1 MNEKD
6 LLRTIEQL
14 VLRAAPGDWFERIDD
29 RALAACLRLAPQGT
43 RDLLV
48 RCLGLDRALRFVADL
63 ERRVDLGLDRLAL
76 ATASAPDPDLP
87 AVILLPGFMG
97 VHLNDASAG
106 RVWLDPASA
115 LRGDLSARAALDAT
129 GAADAFP
136 GEHLM
141 PDGLV
146 RLVYADLLQA
156 LRARGH
162 AVHAF
167 PFDFRR
173 SVRATALLL
182 GDFVRDILAR
192 SRGEIILVGHSM
204 GALLACL
211 LPYHLPELAARLQ
224 QTIFLGAPLGGSFDA
239 VEAVTG
245 THWILPRLVALSP
258 DEDSRDFQSS
268 LATWPGL
275 FGILPDP
282 EVFTGCTCERVFDAA
297 EWPSAVPVRQ
307 SLLDEGLALKTMLRE
322 SPLFRLGRPVTQL
335 FATRYPTIGSLAT
348 DTDGALAAG
357 PRTAQGDGVVA
368 AFSAFPPGVTGY
380 RTGFPHTL
388 APIEPAAIEAIV
400 ALIQTGEC
408 ALDPIH
414 TEDLHTELPP
424 GGAPEVQM
432 ALGMVES
439 GAESLKDGI
448 LTFPA
453 VAWLLSPVR

>member
-1 MNEKD
+1 MNEND
-6 LLRTIEQL
+6 LLHIIEQL
-14 VLRAAPGDWFERIDD
+14 VRRAAPGDWFERVDD
-29 RALAACLRLAPQGT
+29 RVLAAGLRLAPQGT

-76 ATASAPDPDLP
+76 ATSSAPDPDLP

-115 LRGDLSARAALDAT
+115 LRGDLSVRAALDAT
-129 GAADAFP
+129 GEGDAFP
-136 GEHLM
+136 GEHLV

-146 RLVYADLLQA
+146 RLVYADLIQA

-162 AVHAF
+162 AVHSF
-167 PFDFRR
+167 LFDFRR
-173 SVRATALLL
+173 SVRATTLLL
-182 GDFVRDILAR
+182 RDFVRDILAR
-192 SRGEIILVGHSM
+192 SRGKVIFVGHSM

-211 LPYHLPELAARLQ
+211 LPYHLPELAERVE

-258 DEDSRDFQSS
+258 DEQSRDFQASI
-268 LATWPGL
+268 ATWPGV
-275 FGILPDP
+275 FGMLPDP
-282 EVFTGCTCERVFDAA
+282 EAFTGCACERVFDSAQ
-297 EWPSAVPVRQ
+297 WPSPVPVRQ
-307 SLLDEGLALKTMLRE
+307 SLLDEGLKVKSMLRE

-335 FATRYPTIGSLAT
+335 FATRYPTIASLAR
-348 DTDGALAAG
+348 DADGALAAG

-368 AFSAFPPGVTGY
+368 AFSAFPAGVTGY

-388 APIEPAAIEAIV
+388 APIEPAAIEAVV

-408 ALDPIH
+408 ALEPIQ
-414 TEDLHTELPP
+414 TDDLRAEVPA
-424 GGAPEVQM
+424 GGAPDVQM
-432 ALGMVES
+432 ALGLVES
-439 GAESLKDGI
+439 GAESLKEGI
-448 LTFPA
+448 LSFPA
-453 VAWLLSPVR
+453 VAWLFSPVQ

>member
-6 LLRTIEQL
+6 LLHAIEQL
-14 VLRAAPGDWFERIDD
+14 VLRAAPGDWFERVDD

-63 ERRVDLGLDRLAL
+63 ERRIDLGLDQLAL
-76 ATASAPDPDLP
+76 AASSAPDPDLP

-106 RVWLDPASA
+106 RVWLDPAA
-115 LRGDLSARAALDAT
+115 VLRGDLSARAALDAT

-136 GEHLM
+136 GEHLV

-146 RLVYADLLQA
+146 RLVYADLVQA
-156 LRARGH
+156 LRSRGH

-173 SVRATALLL
+173 SVQTTTLLL
-182 GDFVRDILAR
+182 RDFVRDILAR
-192 SRGEIILVGHSM
+192 TRGKLIFVGHSM

-211 LPYHLPELAARLQ
+211 LPDHLPEFAERVE
-224 QTIFLGAPLGGSFDA
+224 QTIFLGAPLGGSFDS

-258 DEDSRDFQSS
+258 DEESRDFQAT
-268 LATWPGL
+268 LATWPGV
-275 FGILPDP
+275 FNMLPDP
-282 EVFTGCTCERVFDAA
+282 EVFTGCACERVFDAA
-297 EWPSAVPVRQ
+297 QWPSAVPVRQ
-307 SLLDEGLALKTMLRE
+307 SLLDEGWALKKRLRE

-335 FATRYPTIGSLAT
+335 FATRYPSIGSLAS
-348 DTDGALAAG
+348 DADGALTAG

-408 ALDPIH
+408 ALDPIR
-414 TEDLHTELPP
+414 TEDLRAEIPP
-424 GGAPEVQM
+424 GGAPDLQM
-432 ALGMVES
+432 ALGLVES
-439 GAESLKDGI
+439 GAESLKDGF